1 MTSYNHEKYVTET
14 LDSVLAQTFGDF
26 ELIVVDDASLDRS
39 REMIRRYQQRDS
51 RVRTI
56 FHEKNSGISQTTN
69 DGFLAATG
77 QYLAYIQS
85 DDLWLPEKLEK
96 QMKILEKH
104 PELAVWSDAAIID
117 DTGRPT
123 GRLFTGKYKAAD
135 RPKSGD
141 LFASLSQSNYI
152 CGQSMILKTT
162 VAQDI
167 LFDPKLVYANDY
179 KFMLQ
184 LSRRC
189 QFYFINEPLV
199 QYRIHGNNS
208 INKNKHIWIKDSY
221 FISRYL
227 LENFCGELSTE
238 VEASLYARMGV
249 HLHNQGHTKYAQ
261 KCFGAAIRNNCKKTS
276 YYKKFLTSS
285 MRNLVKGSHLFKQ
298 IT

>member
-1 MTSYNHEKYVTET
+1 MTSYNHERYLAEA
-14 LDSVLAQTFGDF
+14 LDSVLAQTVGDF
-26 ELIVVDDASLDRS
+26 ELIVVDDASSDRS
-39 REMIRRYQQRDS
+39 GEIIRRYQQKDS
-51 RVRTI
+51 RIRAI

-96 QMKILEKH
+96 QIQILEKH
-104 PELAVWSDAAIID
+104 PEWAVWSDAAIID
-117 DTGRPT
+117 GAGRPT
-123 GRLFTGKYKAAD
+123 RRLFTEKYKAAD

-141 LFASLSQSNYI
+141 LFASLSQFNYI
-152 CGQSMILKTT
+152 CGQSMILKTAA
-162 VAQDI
+162 AQDI
-167 LFDPKLVYANDY
+167 LFDTRLVYANDY

-189 QFYFINEPLV
+189 PFYFIKEPLV

-208 INKNKHIWIKDSY
+208 INKNKHIWIKDGY
-221 FISRYL
+221 YISLYL
-227 LENFCGELSTE
+227 LQNFCEELSTE
-238 VEASLYARMGV
+238 VQARLYARMGV
-249 HLHNQGHTKYAQ
+249 HLHNEGHTKYAQ

-276 YYKKFLTSS
+276 YYKKFFKSY
-285 MRNLVKGSHLFKQ
+285 MRNLLKGSHVFEQ